1 MTKKTLKEIQED
13 IKKIKKS
20 SKAHTAVTIKKLNG
34 LEEQIKGHLAYRQL
48 IITSARSNQPAETV
62 INGLKF
68 AAEKIKEK
76 DWSMADKVG
85 GTSGD
90 LESRGAC
97 PVCDMNIMEE
107 TKRPRESTFPCHV
120 KGCPY
125 E

>member
-1 MTKKTLKEIQED
+1 MTKQTLKEIQDE
-13 IKKIKKS
+13 IKTMKKD
-20 SKAHTAVTIKKLNG
+20 SKDHTATTIKKLNEF
-34 LEEQIKGHLAYRQL
+34 EEQIKGHLAYRQL
-48 IITSARSNQPAETV
+48 IITSARSNHPPETTME
-62 INGLKF
+62 GLKF
-68 AAEKIKEK
+68 AAKKIKEK
-76 DWSMADKVG
+76 DWSMADRVG

-107 TKRPRESTFPCHV
+107 TKRPRETTFPCHV

>member
-1 MTKKTLKEIQED
+1 MTKQTLKEIQDE
-13 IKKIKKS
+13 IKTMKKD
-20 SKAHTAVTIKKLNG
+20 SKDYTAITIKKLNE
-34 LEEQIKGHLAYRQL
+34 LEEKIKGHLAYKQL
-48 IITSARSNQPAETV
+48 IITSARSNQLPETV
-62 INGLKF
+62 VNGLKF

-76 DWSMADKVG
+76 NWSMADRVG

-97 PVCDMNIMEE
+97 PICDMNIMEE

>member
-1 MTKKTLKEIQED
+1 MTKQTLKEIQEEIKT
-13 IKKIKKS
+13 IKKD
-20 SKAHTAVTIKKLNG
+20 SKDYTAITIKKLNE

-97 PVCDMNIMEE
+97 PRCEMNIMEE
-107 TKRPRESTFPCHV
+107 TKRPRESTFPCHIE
-120 KGCPY
+120 GCPY

>member
-1 MTKKTLKEIQED
+1 MTKQTLKEIQEEIKT
-13 IKKIKKS
+13 IKKA
-20 SKAHTAVTIKKLNG
+20 SKDYTAITIKKLND

>member
-1 MTKKTLKEIQED
+1 MTKKTLKEIQEE
-13 IKKIKKS
+13 IKTMKKE
-20 SKAHTAVTIKKLNG
+20 SKEHTATTIKKLNE
-34 LEEQIKGHLAYRQL
+34 LEEEIKGHLAYKQL
-48 IITSARSNQPAETV
+48 IVTSARSNQPAEIV
-62 INGLKF
+62 MNGLKF

-76 DWSMADKVG
+76 DWSLADKVG

-97 PVCDMNIMEE
+97 PVCDMNIMGD

>member
-20 SKAHTAVTIKKLNG
+20 SKAHTASTIKKLNG

-48 IITSARSNQPAETV
+48 IITSARSNLPYETTME
-62 INGLKF
+62 GLKF
-68 AAEKIKEK
+68 AAKKIKEK
-76 DWSMADKVG
+76 DWSMADRVG

-107 TKRPRESTFPCHV
+107 TKRPRETTFPCHV

>member
-1 MTKKTLKEIQED
+1 MTKKTLKEIQDE
-13 IKKIKKS
+13 IKTMKKD
-20 SKAHTAVTIKKLNG
+20 SKDHTATTIQKLNE

-48 IITSARSNQPAETV
+48 IITSARSNQPSETV
-62 INGLKF
+62 VNGLKF
-68 AAEKIKEK
+68 AAEKIKTKE
-76 DWSMADKVG
+76 WSMVDRVG

-107 TKRPRESTFPCHV
+107 TKRPRESVFPCHV

>member
-1 MTKKTLKEIQED
+1 MTKQTLKKIQEE
-13 IKKIKKS
+13 IKPMKKD
-20 SKAHTAVTIKKLNG
+20 SKDHTATTIKKLNEF
-34 LEEQIKGHLAYRQL
+34 EEQIKGHLAYRQL
-48 IITSARSNQPAETV
+48 IITSARSNQPSETV

>member
-1 MTKKTLKEIQED
+1 MSKQTLKEIQDE
-13 IKKIKKS
+13 IKTMKKD
-20 SKAHTAVTIKKLNG
+20 SKENTATTIKKLNE

-48 IITSARSNQPAETV
+48 IITSARSNKPSNIV
-62 INGLKF
+62 MDGLKF
-68 AAEKIKEK
+68 AAEKIKSRE
-76 DWSMADKVG
+76 WSLADRVG

-90 LESRGAC
+90 IESRGAC
-97 PVCDMNIMEE
+97 PICDMNIMEE

>member
-1 MTKKTLKEIQED
+1 MTKQTLKEIQEEIKT
-13 IKKIKKS
+13 IKKD
-20 SKAHTAVTIKKLNG
+20 SKDYTAITIKKLNE

-107 TKRPRESTFPCHV
+107 TTRPRESTIPCHV

>member
-1 MTKKTLKEIQED
+1 MTKQTLKEIQEE
-13 IKKIKKS
+13 IKKMKKD
-20 SKAHTAVTIKKLNG
+20 SKDNTATTIKKLNE

-48 IITSARSNQPAETV
+48 IITSARSNHPPETTME
-62 INGLKF
+62 GLKF
-68 AAEKIKEK
+68 AAKKIKEK
-76 DWSMADKVG
+76 DWSMADRVG

-97 PVCDMNIMEE
+97 PRCDMNIMEE

-120 KGCPY
+120 EGCPY